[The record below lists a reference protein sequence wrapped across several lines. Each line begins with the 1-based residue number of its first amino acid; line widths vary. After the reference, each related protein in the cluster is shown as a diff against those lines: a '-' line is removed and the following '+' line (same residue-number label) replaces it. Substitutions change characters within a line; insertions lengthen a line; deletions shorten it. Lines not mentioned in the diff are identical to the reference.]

1 MPDPRSALRGI
12 PFFLQNLLSTS
23 GNGNVLCCSEAHKHH
38 NVIIKGVGAVGAGA
52 VQLEEADD
60 PDYTGTWSPIAGGPI
75 TVLADTEIALEFE
88 GIFRFIRA
96 RISTPVTVGTV
107 SVTIAESA

>member
-1 MPDPRSALRGI
+1 MSEYFSAMRGI
-12 PFFLQNLLSTS
+12 PFFLQNLLSTT

-52 VQLEEADD
+52 VQLEEAND
-60 PDYTGTWSPIAGGPI
+60 PDYTGTWSPITPAI
-75 TVLADTEIALEFE
+75 TVVADTEIGFEFE

-96 RISTPVTVGTV
+96 RYSVDVTVGTA
-107 SVTIAESA
+107 SVTIVESA